1 MILFT
6 VAVGLVRILG
16 GPGDVDRMMAAQLIG
31 TGGIGSLLLI
41 AAATGAR
48 GVEDV
53 ALGLALLAAFASAAF
68 VNSGAPAEDSD
79 AADGPMS
86 FVDLFSIVAIGA
98 GAFFFL
104 AGTVGLLRFPDALS
118 RLHALTKADNLGLG
132 LIVLGLLPRAESPLA
147 AFKLVAIWALVQL
160 AGATTAQL
168 VGRARA
174 AQGNG
179 RMSVLQA
186 LDIGLAFL
194 VFAVAAWTIFARG
207 AFAATVGYVVYGLL
221 LSLVWIRLFAVDVA
235 LTEAA
240 IGSGV
245 TGVLLIGAA
254 ARLRGAET
262 EDEKSLSGL
271 PRLFAAVLCILVAL
285 ALAWVVLLFPD
296 EGPSLA
302 PQSMQHLPETGLGNP
317 VTAVLIAYRAFDTM
331 LEKVVLVLAV
341 VGVWSLAVD
350 RYWGGAPGEARAERP
365 EPTLALLAQ
374 VLAPLG
380 ILVGV
385 HIFWV
390 GADEPGGAFQGG
402 AILAAMWIIVMMAR
416 LTEAP
421 PTSAFWLRLA
431 LVAGP
436 LVFLVAGVAGAIF
449 AGGFFAYPPG
459 FAKPVIL
466 FIEAFMVLSIAVT
479 LPMLVAGP
487 PRREPKVDGSP

>member
-1 MILFT
+1 
-6 VAVGLVRILG
+6 
-16 GPGDVDRMMAAQLIG
+16 
-31 TGGIGSLLLI
+31 
-41 AAATGAR
+41 
-48 GVEDV
+48 
-53 ALGLALLAAFASAAF
+53 
-68 VNSGAPAEDSD
+68 
-79 AADGPMS
+79 
-86 FVDLFSIVAIGA
+86 
-98 GAFFFL
+98 
-104 AGTVGLLRFPDALS
+104 
-118 RLHALTKADNLGLG
+118 
-132 LIVLGLLPRAESPLA
+132 
-147 AFKLVAIWALVQL
+147 
-160 AGATTAQL
+160 
-168 VGRARA
+168 
-174 AQGNG
+174 
-179 RMSVLQA
+179 MSVLQA
-186 LDIGLAFL
+186 LDLGLAFL
-194 VFAVAAWTIFARG
+194 VFAVAGWTIFARG

-235 LTEAA
+235 LTEGA

-245 TGVLLIGAA
+245 TGILLIGAA

-271 PRLFAAVLCILVAL
+271 PRVFAAGLCVLVAL
-285 ALAWVVLLFPD
+285 ALAAVVLLFPD
-296 EGPSLA
+296 QGPSLA

-341 VGVWSLAVD
+341 VGVWSLAAD
-350 RYWGGAPGEARAERP
+350 RYWCGAPGEARAERP
-365 EPTLALLAQ
+365 EPTLAFLAQ

-421 PTSAFWLRLA
+421 STRAFWLRLA
-431 LVAGP
+431 IVAGP
-436 LVFLVAGVAGAIF
+436 VVFLIAGVAGAIF

-466 FIEAFMVLSIAVT
+466 FIEAFMVLSIAVA

-487 PRREPKVDGSP
+487 PRREARR

>member
-1 MILFT
+1 
-6 VAVGLVRILG
+6 
-16 GPGDVDRMMAAQLIG
+16 
-31 TGGIGSLLLI
+31 
-41 AAATGAR
+41 
-48 GVEDV
+48 
-53 ALGLALLAAFASAAF
+53 
-68 VNSGAPAEDSD
+68 
-79 AADGPMS
+79 
-86 FVDLFSIVAIGA
+86 
-98 GAFFFL
+98 
-104 AGTVGLLRFPDALS
+104 
-118 RLHALTKADNLGLG
+118 
-132 LIVLGLLPRAESPLA
+132 
-147 AFKLVAIWALVQL
+147 
-160 AGATTAQL
+160 
-168 VGRARA
+168 
-174 AQGNG
+174 
-179 RMSVLQA
+179 MSVLQA

-254 ARLRGAET
+254 ARLRGGERSTAV
-262 EDEKSLSGL
+262 EKSFSGL
-271 PRLFAAVLCILVAL
+271 PRVFVAALCVLVAL
-285 ALAWVVLLFPD
+285 GLAAVVLLFPD
-296 EGPSLA
+296 QGPSLA
-302 PQSMQHLPETGLGNP
+302 AQSMQHLPETGLGNP

-341 VGVWSLAVD
+341 VGVWSLAAD
-350 RYWGGAPGEARAERP
+350 RYWGGAPGEPRAERP
-365 EPTLALLAQ
+365 EPTLAFLAQ

-380 ILVGV
+380 VLVGI

-431 LVAGP
+431 LIAGP
-436 LVFLVAGVAGAIF
+436 LVFLIAGVAGAMF

-466 FIEAFMVLSIAVT
+466 FIEAFMVLSIAVA
-479 LPMLVAGP
+479 LPMLTAGP
-487 PRREPKVDGSP
+487 PRREPKVDGSR